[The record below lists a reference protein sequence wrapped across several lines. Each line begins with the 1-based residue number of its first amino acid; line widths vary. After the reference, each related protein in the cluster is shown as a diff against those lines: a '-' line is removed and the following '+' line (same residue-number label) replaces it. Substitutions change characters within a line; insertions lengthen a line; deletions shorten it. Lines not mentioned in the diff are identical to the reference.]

1 MNKTIQ
7 TILTRVSCRSYSE
20 KKVPASKINQILE
33 AGKYAPSG
41 MNRQICNI
49 LYIKNKK
56 LLETIRAALQQKCG
70 RECLYGAH
78 HLALVIGKRNDP
90 FLFQD
95 GSCILENMFIAANAL
110 NVDSCWINQLEDL
123 CVDPAYAKIKKKL
136 GLAEDDYVIGSII
149 LGYRKEGM
157 DIPIKNRKDDFI
169 KVI

>member
-20 KKVPASKINQILE
+20 KKVPSSKINQILE
-33 AGKYAPSG
+33 AGKYAPRR

-56 LLETIRAALQQKCG
+56 LLETIRAALKEKCG
-70 RECLYGAH
+70 RECLYGAL
-78 HLALVIGKRNDP
+78 HLALVVGNKNEA
-90 FLFQD
+90 FLMQD
-95 GSCILENMFIAANAL
+95 GSCILENMFIAAKAL
-110 NVDSCWINQLEDL
+110 NVDSCWINQLEGL
-123 CVDPAYAKIKKKL
+123 LADPAYAKIRKKL
-136 GLAEDDYVIGSII
+136 GLAEDDYVVGSII

-157 DIPIKNRKDDFI
+157 DIPVKQRKEDLI